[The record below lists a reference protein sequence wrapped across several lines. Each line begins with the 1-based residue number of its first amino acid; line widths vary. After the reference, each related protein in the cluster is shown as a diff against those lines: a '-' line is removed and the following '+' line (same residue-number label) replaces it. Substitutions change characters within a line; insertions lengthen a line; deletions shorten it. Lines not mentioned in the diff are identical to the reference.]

1 MTKLLNTEAGKWATI
16 IVVGAGVA
24 YLIAR
29 KTATEATE
37 VATEVVSGIV
47 TGDNALTKDTPYE
60 GAGILGTLG
69 SVFNKASGGTFQ
81 RWGEALGGWTYDL
94 LHGDEDARRLSEQE
108 AILQSWREANK
119 P

>member
-1 MTKLLNTEAGKWATI
+1 MTKLLNTEAAKWATI
-16 IVVGAGVA
+16 VAVGAAAVW
-24 YLIAR
+24 LIGR

-37 VATEVVSGIV
+37 AAAEVVTGIV

-69 SVFNKASGGTFQ
+69 SAFNKASGGIFQ